1 MVRPLAVLV
10 MLMTMATLCKTKRD
24 TSAHGE
30 TAPGTSNYCLST
42 STSET
47 DPKMEVFF
55 INLDRSHDR
64 RAFMENQLKFYGYD
78 TGNRVRAYTLRDI
91 TVPDEI
97 SIVKECL
104 TVSTPTLNYV
114 TTSRLHNPI
123 TESITSKEGN
133 SSRRKVVLTA
143 LCGRPKNTR
152 RELIVTISHLQ
163 AMRNAIYSNST
174 NPYAL
179 ILEDDTSI
187 AFETDF
193 VEMAKTAPEGFGI
206 LQLVTSNDYDV
217 KLLLK
222 AYTANSRCS
231 TVQQLIVTVIVTA
244 HNTQHISMLPFH
256 ILLPLTCTQELN

>member
-193 VEMAKTAPEGFGI
+193 VEMAKT
-206 LQLVTSNDYDV
+206 SNDYDV

-222 AYTANSRCS
+222 AYTSNSRCS

>member
-1 MVRPLAVLV
+1 MVRPLAFVV

-24 TSAHGE
+24 TFTHVGSE
-30 TAPGTSNYCLST
+30 TSTSNSCLST
-42 STSET
+42 AASEL
-47 DPKMEVFF
+47 DAKVEVFF
-55 INLDRSHDR
+55 INLDRSHER

-78 TGNRVRAYTLRDI
+78 TRNRVRAFTVRDI

-97 SIVKECL
+97 STVKECL

-123 TESITSKEGN
+123 TESISLKEGN

-163 AMRNAIYSNST
+163 AMRSAIYSNST

-231 TVQQLIVTVIVTA
+231 TAIYSYG
-244 HNTQHISMLPFH
+244 TQHIST
-256 ILLPLTCTQELN
+256 LLFDTL